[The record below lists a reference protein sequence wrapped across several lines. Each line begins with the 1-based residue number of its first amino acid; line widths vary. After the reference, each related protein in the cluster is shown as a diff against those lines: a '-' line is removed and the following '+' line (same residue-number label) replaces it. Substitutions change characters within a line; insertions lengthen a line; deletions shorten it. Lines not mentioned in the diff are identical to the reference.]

1 MEVKPDYSREARGD
15 TFFEFGGRLLLEVWP
30 GRWAVHRG
38 PNSPA
43 IGTILEYAP
52 NDYCVLDRHDKI
64 LGDHLT
70 SLQSA
75 VGLFDRMY
83 RQRLRRR

>member
-1 MEVKPDYSREARGD
+1 MEANSRFGDKASAD

-52 NDYCVLDRHDKI
+52 NDFRVEDRHGKI
-64 LGDHLT
+64 LGDHIGTLEA
-70 SLQSA
+70 A
-75 VGLFDRMY
+75 VAVFDRMY